1 MKVMW
6 IWESHRILQSI
17 PRIAALCL
25 KWGFADLSFCDMSI
39 LYVNENGASIG
50 VNSNRIPVAFF
61 SKESKKSISG
71 D

>member
-1 MKVMW
+1 
-6 IWESHRILQSI
+6 
-17 PRIAALCL
+17 
-25 KWGFADLSFCDMSI
+25 MSI